1 MKELFL
7 KYKPALR
14 FLGVFVGLYLL
25 LNTFYGFWIQYYYP
39 QVDPLT
45 ISIAK
50 QVAAVLTFFGQAFS
64 AITEQQSANVALWLN
79 NQVVVYVF
87 EGCNGINVMI
97 VYLSFLVAYK
107 GNVRQFMLFCFGGL
121 TLIYLLNLVRVG
133 LLAEVALFYPEQLY
147 FFHKYLFTGFIYSIV
162 FVLWYYWIKVTA

>member
-1 MKELFL
+1 MKDILI

-14 FLGVFVGLYLL
+14 FLGIFVGLYLL
-25 LNTFYGFWIQYYYP
+25 LNTFYGLWIQHYYP
-39 QVDPLT
+39 QVDPFT
-45 ISIAK
+45 VSIAK
-50 QVAAVLTFFGQAFS
+50 QVAALLTLFGQEFS
-64 AITEQQSANVALWLN
+64 ANAEIASANVALWLN

-107 GNVRQFMLFCFGGL
+107 GRTRQFLLFFFGGL

-147 FFHKYLFTGFIYSIV
+147 FFHKYLFTGFIYAVV
-162 FVLWYYWIKVTA
+162 FVLWYYWVKITS

>member
-1 MKELFL
+1 MKELFI
-7 KYKPALR
+7 KYKSALR
-14 FLGVFVGLYLL
+14 FLAIFVGLYLL
-25 LNTFYGFWIQYYYP
+25 LNTFYGFWIQHHYP
-39 QVDPLT
+39 LVDPFT

-50 QVAAVLTFFGQAFS
+50 QVAALLNLFGQEFS
-64 AITEQQSANVALWLN
+64 AIAEIESANVALWLN

-107 GNVRQFMLFCFGGL
+107 GSTRQFLLFCFGGL

-147 FFHKYLFTGFIYSIV
+147 FFHKYLFTGFIYSVV
-162 FVLWYYWIKVTA
+162 FVLWYYWVKITS